1 MLRNRIASPALET
14 PLERSQALSRK
25 MRAAFILQALI
36 ASLAIVLGAFLAA
49 AVVKQSLVQTA
60 LQEEANHYWQLHGA
74 SRAQP
79 PPNTY
84 NLRGYLVERGRS
96 SLTLPENLRELGAGF
111 HDLDQENLLV
121 LVDEKP
127 AGRLYLVFL
136 DSQAVRLAFWF
147 GTLPIILTLL
157 ALYVVTWLTYRASKR
172 LVSPVTWLAREVA
185 QWDPRNPDVS
195 GLADD
200 TLPANV
206 QGETRQLASALHGL
220 AERVSSHVA
229 RERDFTR
236 DASHELRTPLTVIRV
251 ATDMAL
257 SEESTPRMDRALQR
271 IQRAGR
277 DMEAVV
283 DAFLILARE
292 AEVQPQSEDFEVA
305 DIVLEEA
312 DNARGLLVGKPVDL
326 EVRCNAKPRLH
337 APPRVMHVVARNL
350 LRNACNYTDHGR
362 IEVVLEQDRLSVRDS
377 GIGMSPAAVA
387 RAFEPF
393 YRADPEQPQ
402 GTGLGLSIVKRLCE
416 RFGWKIAL
424 ESEPGQ
430 GTTVTVR
437 FVG

>member
-1 MLRNRIASPALET
+1 MSRNRTASPTLESR
-14 PLERSQALSRK
+14 ERSSEALSRK
-25 MRAAFILQALI
+25 MRMAFILQAGL
-36 ASLAIVLGAFLAA
+36 ASLAIVLGAFLVS
-49 AVVKQSLVQTA
+49 AVVKHSLMQTA

-79 PPNTY
+79 PPNTF

-96 SLTLPENLRELGAGF
+96 RLTLPQNLRDLEAGF
-111 HDLDQENLLV
+111 HDLGPENLLV

-127 AGRLYLVFL
+127 TGRLYLVFMN
-136 DSQAVRLAFWF
+136 SQAERLAFWF
-147 GTLPIILTLL
+147 GTLPIVLTLI

-172 LVSPVTWLAREVA
+172 LVSPVTWLASQVS
-185 QWDPRNPDVS
+185 QWDPRDPDVS
-195 GLADD
+195 GLAAD
-200 TLPANV
+200 TLPPNV

-220 AERVSSHVA
+220 AERVASHVA
-229 RERDFTR
+229 RERHFTR

-251 ATDMAL
+251 ATDMAM

-292 AEVQPQSEDFEVA
+292 PDVQPQSEDFDVA
-305 DIVLEEA
+305 EIVLDEA
-312 DNARGLLVGKPVDL
+312 DNARTLLVGKQVDL
-326 EVRCNAKPRLH
+326 EVTCNAKPRLH
-337 APPRVMHVVARNL
+337 APPRVLHVVINNL
-350 LRNACNYTDHGR
+350 LRNACSYTDHGR

-377 GIGMSPAAVA
+377 GIGMSAEAVA

-393 YRADPEQPQ
+393 YRADPEQPK
-402 GTGLGLSIVKRLCE
+402 GTGLGLSIVKRLCD
-416 RFGWKIAL
+416 RFGWKIEV

-430 GTTVTVR
+430 GTKVTVR
-437 FVG
+437 FLG